1 MRHILLSQPNFRI
14 GQGSFESYWLP
25 YSVGCLWAYAQQH
38 DTIRSA
44 YTVRDIVF
52 RRHDI
57 DSYVGDLESVDVAFF
72 SLYMWNR
79 NYQHHLA
86 RAVRAKYPHCVIVY
100 GGPEVPNPMPAD
112 WLDTHPWID
121 TVVLNEGELPFVD
134 ILNTL
139 ADGDTVATQYEGS
152 RMTDLDVPSPYTT
165 GVFDSIIRSNPEV
178 QFNATIETNRGCP
191 FSCTFCDWGSLTY
204 SKIKQFPM
212 HKVMA
217 ELDWVARNRLEYIT
231 IADANFGVLFK
242 RDMQITDR
250 LIELQ
255 QNTGYPTVVNAT
267 WYKNSSEQVLEI
279 VKKFAGSGF
288 NRGMTLSM
296 QSMDDTVLENIKR
309 KNMEISNLKHIF
321 DQCNRQDIKSYT
333 ELILGLPHETYDTW
347 CDGLCSVIEAGQHGA
362 IETWLCQILIN
373 AELNTPQQKEE
384 HGISTVTVYDYVT
397 ANLDS
402 DGISETSELI
412 NSTKY
417 MNTDQMIES
426 WTYGWMIINFHCFG
440 WSQVYT
446 RLANQRGVSYREQ
459 YDLLFKQI
467 REDVGIVGHTYRQAM
482 ATIDQYLRTGKGAS
496 AGHMIQYRAQSQL
509 HLHRAEVIAFI
520 DSVFTA
526 EYLNLTPNQ
535 YLDLQQY
542 QHAYTTDPNATY
554 PYSLQLKHNWPDV
567 LLGDDIVETNSGE
580 YIVDCLEHNVPPD
593 EYVNRLYYRRR
604 QGWGKSVITK
614 TNIVSQTDS
623 NWQAIDYKSI
633 ALSTPA

>member
-1 MRHILLSQPNFRI
+1 
-14 GQGSFESYWLP
+14 
-25 YSVGCLWAYAQQH
+25 
-38 DTIRSA
+38 
-44 YTVRDIVF
+44 
-52 RRHDI
+52 
-57 DSYVGDLESVDVAFF
+57 
-72 SLYMWNR
+72 
-79 NYQHHLA
+79 
-86 RAVRAKYPHCVIVY
+86 
-100 GGPEVPNPMPAD
+100 
-112 WLDTHPWID
+112 
-121 TVVLNEGELPFVD
+121 
-134 ILNTL
+134 
-139 ADGDTVATQYEGS
+139 
-152 RMTDLDVPSPYTT
+152 
-165 GVFDSIIRSNPEV
+165 
-178 QFNATIETNRGCP
+178 
-191 FSCTFCDWGSLTY
+191 
-204 SKIKQFPM
+204 M

>member
-14 GQGSFESYWLP
+14 GQGSFEGYWLP

-38 DTIRSA
+38 DWVKSQF
-44 YTVRDIVF
+44 TVRDIVF
-52 RRHDI
+52 RRHNI
-57 DSYVGDLESVDVAFF
+57 DAYVRDLESVDVAFF

-79 NYQHHLA
+79 NYTHHLA
-86 RAVRAKYPHCVIVY
+86 QAVRAKYPHCVIVY
-100 GGPEVPNPMPAD
+100 GGPEVPNPVPPG
-112 WLDTHPWID
+112 WLEQHPWID

-134 ILNTL
+134 ILH
-139 ADGDTVATQYEGS
+139 TVAEGGTVQSEYQGS
-152 RMTDLDVPSPYTT
+152 RMDDLDVPSPYTT
-165 GVFDSIIRSNPEV
+165 GVFDAIVEANPHV
-178 QFNATIETNRGCP
+178 QFNATLETNRGCP

-204 SKIKQFPM
+204 SKIKQFPL

-217 ELDWVARNRLEYIT
+217 ELDWIAENRMEYIT
-231 IADANFGVLFK
+231 IADANFGVLYK

-267 WYKNSSEQVLEI
+267 WYKNSSKQVLEI
-279 VKKFAGSGF
+279 VKKFAKSGF

-296 QSMDDTVLENIKR
+296 QSMDHTVLEAIKR
-309 KNMEISNLKHIF
+309 KNMEISNLKQIF

-402 DGISETSELI
+402 DGIAETGELI
-412 NSTKY
+412 NATKY
-417 MNTDQMIES
+417 MNTDQMVES

-446 RLANQRGVSYREQ
+446 RLANQRGVSYREL
-459 YDLLFKQI
+459 YDRLFDHLRK
-467 REDVGIVGHTYRQAM
+467 DTGVVGNAYRQAR
-482 ATIDQYLRTGKGAS
+482 ATIDQFLRTGKGVP
-496 AGHMIQYRAQSQL
+496 AGHLIQYQAQSDF
-509 HLHRAEVIAFI
+509 HLNRADVIAFV
-520 DSVFTA
+520 DSVFTG
-526 EYLNLTPNQ
+526 E
-535 YLDLQQY
+535 YLDLTDSQLVDLQRY
-542 QHAYTTDPNATY
+542 QHAFTTDPQATY
-554 PYSLQLKHNWPDV
+554 PYSLHLTHNWPDV
-567 LLGDDIVETNSGE
+567 LLGENIVQTNNSE
-580 YIVDCLEHNVPPD
+580 YTVDCLEHNVSVP
-593 EYVNRLYYRRR
+593 EYTMRLYARRR
-604 QGWGKSVITK
+604 QGWGKSIITK
-614 TNIVSQTDS
+614 TNLKYTHDNAEVY
-623 NWQAIDYKSI
+623 NI
-633 ALSTPA
+633 ATINR